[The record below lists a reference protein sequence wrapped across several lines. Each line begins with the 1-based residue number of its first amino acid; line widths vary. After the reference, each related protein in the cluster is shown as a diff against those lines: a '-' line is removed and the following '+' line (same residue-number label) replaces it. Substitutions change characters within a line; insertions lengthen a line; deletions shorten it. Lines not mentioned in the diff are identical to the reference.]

1 MIHAPRTRGRASR
14 VTVVLLS
21 AIGLL
26 VFGWPLLSGFGPFYE
41 GAPLPVVTLIAPLLV
56 AGVLLSLE
64 SSLADTRVLA
74 LVGVLAALAAAAR
87 LVSLGAGG
95 VEFVFVVVILSGRVL
110 GARLGFV
117 VGVVAIGLSSVVWG
131 GFGPWTAFQMLALGW
146 VGAGAGLLP
155 RVKPPSGGA
164 AGKREL
170 VMLMV
175 YGAVASYVFGL
186 LMNLW
191 FWPIALGP
199 DTSLSLVEGGSF
211 AENASRFVLYSLASS
226 TLTWDTVRAVTTV
239 MSLVIIGRPALKAL
253 RRVYSRPQSHRKVL
267 RLRVMEHESV
277 R

>member
-1 MIHAPRTRGRASR
+1 
-14 VTVVLLS
+14 
-21 AIGLL
+21 
-26 VFGWPLLSGFGPFYE
+26 
-41 GAPLPVVTLIAPLLV
+41 
-56 AGVLLSLE
+56 
-64 SSLADTRVLA
+64 
-74 LVGVLAALAAAAR
+74 
-87 LVSLGAGG
+87 
-95 VEFVFVVVILSGRVL
+95 
-110 GARLGFV
+110 
-117 VGVVAIGLSSVVWG
+117 
-131 GFGPWTAFQMLALGW
+131 
-146 VGAGAGLLP
+146 LP

>member
-1 MIHAPRTRGRASR
+1 MHAPRIRGRASR
-14 VTVVLLS
+14 LTVVLLS
-21 AIGLL
+21 AIGLV
-26 VFGWPLLSGFGPFYE
+26 VFGWPLLSGFGPFSE
-41 GAPLPVVTLIAPLLV
+41 SATLPVVTLIAPLLV
-56 AGVLLSLE
+56 VGVLLSLE
-64 SSLADTRVLA
+64 NSLADTRVLA

-239 MSLVIIGRPALKAL
+239 MSLVIIGRPALQAL
-253 RRVYSRPQSHRKVL
+253 RRVYSRPRSHGKVL

-277 R
+277 G